1 MLEDAK
7 GNTHG
12 RSGILDNRQEK
23 VIEKTTTKL
32 SLMLAM
38 FHVVRMADA
47 MAIESSGWQK
57 NRRRGNLIIFSRKR
71 STSGKKR
78 KLSEHVA
85 RGKKSTLSGTEV
97 ARFNLCQLILT
108 EHVAS
113 NQNLTNELKSGAQAH
128 WLNGSNRWLSLM

>member
-1 MLEDAK
+1 MLGDAK
-7 GNTHG
+7 SIDSDS
-12 RSGILDNRQEK
+12 RSGILDNGQEK

-47 MAIESSGWQK
+47 MAIESSVLQK
-57 NRRRGNLIIFSRKR
+57 NRLRGNLIIFSRKR
-71 STSGKKR
+71 STSGKKTN
-78 KLSEHVA
+78 LSEHVA
-85 RGKKSTLSGTEV
+85 RGKKSTEV

-108 EHVAS
+108 EHVPS

-128 WLNGSNRWLSLM
+128 WINDSNRRLSLM